1 MLFLFTFQK
10 SASNHHFIHPH
21 FHCTKISKPEKHNY
35 FFPHSNYITQ
45 LINLFYALYINFY
58 AKNQESTFCLLSLAD
73 KMCPLFACF
82 STLCFLI
89 SKVYQANNPEDI
101 YESKNGLT
109 WRKEYIINRHGNNQG
124 QIVITLKNIGEGIA
138 LSPFYEINLTQKT
151 NEEEFPTFVNK
162 CFHLKKINYALAKN
176 L

>member
-1 MLFLFTFQK
+1 
-10 SASNHHFIHPH
+10 
-21 FHCTKISKPEKHNY
+21 
-35 FFPHSNYITQ
+35 
-45 LINLFYALYINFY
+45 
-58 AKNQESTFCLLSLAD
+58 
-73 KMCPLFACF
+73 MCPLFACF